1 MSARL
6 KKRERLRPRRVVLL
20 AGFAIALVL
29 VVVVALLPSK
39 RAGVL
44 SPPAGQNRPV
54 SGMGIDPCSGYAGTW
69 AKVEASIDNHV
80 PGDARLSITRMHTS
94 TLEAMGYRLV
104 DDRLFIVRLDGGL
117 VKNLM
122 LGEAELDTS
131 PAGQGEII
139 HGVDLAPRLANDLVK
154 VVTEGIRHA
163 RPAPN
168 GYGVLDAPLIKFRI
182 SGWLCGELDVM
193 AEGVAAEAFRRLVAE
208 IYALAKPDREDDA
221 GQALDAAVGRM
232 VAILEAP

>member
-1 MSARL
+1 
-6 KKRERLRPRRVVLL
+6 
-20 AGFAIALVL
+20 
-29 VVVVALLPSK
+29 
-39 RAGVL
+39 
-44 SPPAGQNRPV
+44 
-54 SGMGIDPCSGYAGTW
+54 MGINPCSGYDGSW
-69 AKVEASIDNHV
+69 AKVEASIDSHV
-80 PGDARLSITRMHTS
+80 PGDARLSITGMHTN

-122 LGEAELDTS
+122 LDEAGLDDTS

-139 HGVDLAPRLANDLVK
+139 HGVDLNPRLANDLVK

-163 RPAPN
+163 TSAPHD
-168 GYGVLDAPLIKFRI
+168 YGVLDAPLIKLRI
-182 SGWLCGELDVM
+182 SGWLCGELDVT
-193 AEGVAAEAFRRLVAE
+193 ADGVAAETFRRLVAE
-208 IYALAKPDREDDA
+208 IYALAKPDRQDDA